1 MAAPIERP
9 AVRGSRVPFCWP
21 GGRKARVRLIAVL
34 VLALAGCSYEPSQR
48 ERKNRR
54 ELDALLTA
62 IALKNQKL
70 LGQDAKRIEDR
81 HNAGEL
87 SDASYRTLQA
97 IIEKAKD
104 GDWATAEKQGYE
116 FRESSPFFQ

>member
-9 AVRGSRVPFCWP
+9 AVRVFCVPACGPCSR
-21 GGRKARVRLIAVL
+21 RARARLIAVL
-34 VLALAGCSYEPSQR
+34 VLALAGCSGEPSQR
-48 ERKNRR
+48 ELKNRR

-62 IALKNQKL
+62 IALRNQKL

-81 HNAGEL
+81 HDAGEL
-87 SDASYRTLQA
+87 SDAPYRTLQA
-97 IIEKAKD
+97 IIQKAKD
-104 GDWATAEKQGYE
+104 GDWAAADKQGYE